1 MMNSGLASAG
11 GGGRGVGGGSR
22 VSWVGRTIKPWL
34 ATFLGEG
41 KL

>member
-1 MMNSGLASAG
+1 MTLSWHPAG
-11 GGGRGVGGGSR
+11 DGR
-22 VSWVGRTIKPWL
+22 VSWVARTLKPWL

>member
-1 MMNSGLASAG
+1 MLQSESLNT
-11 GGGRGVGGGSR
+11 RGGSR